1 MAKQRIMKILSWYL
15 IISMVFQMLPINL
28 LIAYADSGSETLQTV
43 SETTGEGE
51 SGSPND
57 ADSEGDEAASNNPD
71 KTSDGS
77 GSADRT
83 DPAEDDWN
91 DPVASGNLG
100 GAPSVYTVNFH
111 NDEEISDQLIE
122 PGNPLSIPEA
132 GPAPEGKF
140 LAGWNTAADGTGNW
154 VDDGY
159 IVDDDLDL
167 FPIYFPIEVNF
178 TYVAGDHG
186 TVDPSD
192 EKVDLLSDRDAKPA
206 GALAVADKDAVFAN
220 WTDEDG
226 NIVSDKELFVPEI
239 SADTVDCTYTANFI
253 YMPASLG
260 NIKAESDN
268 VVIYI
273 SYDERVF
280 PEGAAPV
287 VRDVSGDIAKS
298 MGEAAL
304 GKDYVI
310 ADGIAFDISFLVPV
324 NGRFIEVQPREGT
337 NVNVTITMKHELSG
351 GDLFLLHQEHDG
363 SVSKVASKS
372 AEAPVQKRSMAKSGS
387 PESDGGKSGGT
398 ASFSFTADSFSI
410 YAIVG
415 GDDKIITVNFYDGE
429 GNLITSEYVRK
440 NPNDGKIEDLY
451 SPGIDL
457 EYGEDFYG
465 WSADPNAATG
475 SNISSINEE
484 FKAGWESYDSEVP
497 VNYYAV
503 VKKVYIVTFNT
514 YNDEGTLVVLDTKTI
529 TCEPEGQTIN
539 IPGDL
544 GSHLGSQFLGWLGED
559 GVTYLA
565 GTSFTVDKHFR
576 FYLKEAGRYWLVFD
590 SNAGGPGSGATYIP
604 PQLIYG
610 EGVVTEKPK
619 DPTRTGYTFLG
630 WNTEANGSGDW
641 WNKKD
646 DPDINRF
653 GTAITGDVKLYA
665 QWQGD
670 YTKYYVVYW
679 KQSSADAAD
688 LPDDQKTYNYAGGRE
703 VTNARTGDI
712 VYLEESDKNKG
723 YEHYTYND
731 SRSDNE
737 GTAVAAEGT
746 TVLNVYYDLEAYT
759 LTFEIET
766 NQWHYYETTS
776 NEGDQFGYYNNRY
789 VQIYYSNGTWYRTR
803 SLSWGGYTDSN
814 PYYGIR

>member
-28 LIAYADSGSETLQTV
+28 LVAYADSGSETLQTV
-43 SETTGEGE
+43 SETMGEGE

-71 KTSDGS
+71 KTSDES

-192 EKVDLLSDRDAKPA
+192 EKVDLQSDRDAKPA

-239 SADTVDCTYTANFI
+239 TADTVDCTYTANFI

-337 NVNVTITMKHELSG
+337 NVNVTITMKHELLG

-372 AEAPVQKRSMAKSGS
+372 AEAPVQKRSMAKSGN
-387 PESDGGKSGGT
+387 PETDGSKTGGT
-398 ASFSFTADSFSI
+398 ATFSFSAGSFSI
-410 YAIVG
+410 YAVAETQPDMRLNVIFMRGTEELSSVLVKYSDTQTEGKLEEIV
-415 GDDKIITVNFYDGE
+415 YD
-429 GNLITSEYVRK
+429 
-440 NPNDGKIEDLY
+440 
-451 SPGIDL
+451 PG
-457 EYGEDFYG
+457 
-465 WSADPNAATG
+465 A
-475 SNISSINEE
+475 
-484 FKAGWESYDSEVP
+484 
-497 VNYYAV
+497 
-503 VKKVYIVTFNT
+503 
-514 YNDEGTLVVLDTKTI
+514 GTLA
-529 TCEPEGQTIN
+529 EGE
-539 IPGDL
+539 L
-544 GSHLGSQFLGWLGED
+544 FRGWI
-559 GVTYLA
+559 
-565 GTSFTVDKHFR
+565 K
-576 FYLKEAGRYWLVFD
+576 
-590 SNAGGPGSGATYIP
+590 
-604 PQLIYG
+604 
-610 EGVVTEKPK
+610 
-619 DPTRTGYTFLG
+619 
-630 WNTEANGSGDW
+630 
-641 WNKKD
+641 NK
-646 DPDINRF
+646 
-653 GTAITGDVKLYA
+653 A
-665 QWQGD
+665 D
-670 YTKYYVVYW
+670 YD
-679 KQSSADAAD
+679 SADAASALD
-688 LPDDQKTYNYAGGRE
+688 ISGVRNE
-703 VTNARTGDI
+703 VTAALT
-712 VYLEESDKNKG
+712 
-723 YEHYTYND
+723 
-731 SRSDNE
+731 E
-737 GTAVAAEGT
+737 GVTDGQLIRMRQRAVKSA
-746 TVLNVYYDLEAYT
+746 
-759 LTFEIET
+759 
-766 NQWHYYETTS
+766 S
-776 NEGDQFGYYNNRY
+776 
-789 VQIYYSNGTWYRTR
+789 
-803 SLSWGGYTDSN
+803 
-814 PYYGIR
+814 